1 MAFKNFQ
8 LIRFIVILVF
18 MLSASWPTQAETFEC
33 YLHDG
38 ESVVEITEPLFLGS
52 PKISI
57 KKIPSGKL
65 IKATIVDYGD
75 GWVLF
80 DDGWGWHGEG
90 KNVCE
95 LTNSQN
101 HGKSGP
107 HCGALR
113 KYFKYAG
120 VSDHKSGRLLVKK
133 FTIRDCMREC
143 TYYSAGDRASNGYCY
158 R

>member
-8 LIRFIVILVF
+8 LIRFIVMLVF

-33 YLHDG
+33 RRMYG
-38 ESVVEITEPLFLGS
+38 GQSVVEITEPLIFGS

-57 KKIPSGKL
+57 KRIPSGER

-95 LTNSQN
+95 RTSNKN

-113 KYFKYAG
+113 KYFNYAPG
-120 VSDHKSGRLLVKK
+120 ELKVKE
-133 FTIRDCMREC
+133 FTIRDCMRGC
-143 TYYSAGDRASNGYCY
+143 TYFSAGDRVSTGACY
-158 R
+158 RP